1 MTEVIDALK
10 GGLDAVVV
18 GASHADDQRR
28 PVGCVRSGLGEV
40 ERSLGSH
47 LHLDGSSGAFA
58 SIASSAALDI
68 SNDEWEVWV
77 DVAPR
82 FWSGGTGG
90 ENWLGRWAETGDQRS
105 WRFFVGGG
113 GGGGSLG
120 HYWSSDGLNT
130 VNIFS
135 APQLFSIANGDV
147 RQKFRVQYDV
157 STVNLIENRVF
168 RRFSDLDPW
177 TCMTK
182 HFQTGFQGVFNSSAD
197 FRIGD
202 IGPGGENPFFGNF
215 YSVRVW
221 DGRRERG
228 GVEILNIDFTD
239 LAPGTTSFKEAA
251 QGLTVTLNGAAEI
264 KIGGATKGNFR
275 QRLTGVNDHHFLR
288 LVKDADFDFLR
299 GRINV
304 LKATARGVPTSSGL
318 SRMDPT
324 WDDDLQVEILKSQ
337 SREEYGSAIRNAD
350 GDPGLIALESQRFSE
365 AYYDELR
372 SIVLGRVDAVKER
385 IIHVG

>member
-18 GASHADDQRR
+18 GASQAADLRQ
-28 PVGCVRSGLGEV
+28 PVGFLRSGAGEI

-47 LHLDGSSGAFA
+47 LSLDGSSGAFA
-58 SIASSAALDI
+58 SIASTSLMDI
-68 SNDEWEVWV
+68 SNDEFEVWV
-77 DVAPR
+77 DLAPR

-90 ENWLGRWAETGDQRS
+90 ENWLGRWAETADQRS

-113 GGGGSLG
+113 GGGGSLQSF
-120 HYWSSDGLNT
+120 WSSTGANST
-130 VNIFS
+130 NIAS
-135 APQLFSIANGDV
+135 GPQLFSIANGEI
-147 RQKFRVQYDV
+147 RMQFRVQYDV

-168 RRFSDLDPW
+168 RRFSNFDPW

-182 HFQTGFQGVFNSSAD
+182 HFQTGPQGVFNSSAD

-202 IGPGGENPFFGNF
+202 IGPGGENPFFGLF

-221 DGRRERG
+221 DGLRERG

-239 LAPGTTSFKEAA
+239 LSPGITSFKEAA
-251 QGLTVTLNGAAEI
+251 QGLTVNLNGASEI
-264 KIGGATKGNFR
+264 KIGGMTKGNFR
-275 QRLTGVNDHHFLR
+275 YRLTGANDHHFLR

-304 LKATARGVPTSSGL
+304 LKATARGVLTSSGL
-318 SRMDPT
+318 SQIDPT
-324 WDDDLQVEILKSQ
+324 WDDDLQVAILKSE

-350 GDPGLIALESQRFSE
+350 GDPGLLQLESQNFSE
-365 AYYDELR
+365 AYYDEIR
-372 SIVLGRVDAVKER
+372 SIVLGRVDAVKSR
-385 IIHVG
+385 IIHV